1 MSVIKKNKLNTLI
14 GNWPRGMIYTQSYLT
29 KLGITRDNVK
39 KYRRNKWISN
49 VGRGAYR
56 LSNDVIDIYGAI
68 NALQTQLKTPIHLG
82 GKSIIE
88 LKGYA
93 QYPKFGKPQFYVYA
107 PTGTIIPKWFLDY
120 NWGGRLKIIKTRFL
134 PEMTEF
140 SFTTYQKE
148 NLPIKISSLERA
160 VLELLYHIPGDQ
172 GFEETE
178 LILEGLQNLRVQ
190 ALQELFEACKS
201 IKVVRLGLY
210 FADSLN
216 LPWFSKLDVNK
227 VNMGKGKRVIQSG
240 GILDKKYLITVP
252 KDTSI

>member
-1 MSVIKKNKLNTLI
+1 
-14 GNWPRGMIYTQSYLT
+14 
-29 KLGITRDNVK
+29 
-39 KYRRNKWISN
+39 
-49 VGRGAYR
+49 
-56 LSNDVIDIYGAI
+56 
-68 NALQTQLKTPIHLG
+68 
-82 GKSIIE
+82 
-88 LKGYA
+88 
-93 QYPKFGKPQFYVYA
+93 
-107 PTGTIIPKWFLDY
+107 
-120 NWGGRLKIIKTRFL
+120 
-134 PEMTEF
+134 MTEF